1 MQPPTVIVLNATA
14 LNISWEAPISPNGVI
29 ESYTLKLPTPRI
41 EIRDPQQTYHVVYNL
56 IPYTQYFVSVIACTG
71 MWSPRQFAM
80 FQGTPHAKHM
90 TGDLK
95 LLWSIY

>member
-1 MQPPTVIVLNATA
+1 MNATA

-71 MWSPRQFAM
+71 MWSPWQFADGLQCFKAPLM
-80 FQGTPHAKHM
+80 LNTWWVTWNICEAFTNV
-90 TGDLK
+90 L
-95 LLWSIY
+95 